1 MKALVV
7 ALLLFLPLLA
17 QAQAQAQAD
26 EVPASIQ
33 EFIEARNYAAAF
45 STPAE
50 RAELVAFNSRDEVL
64 EHTNSERL
72 ANVFAR
78 LLLLS
83 ERTLE
88 LDPGMVVQWG
98 SPPGGAFGAL
108 VEALVPSAI
117 VKIEQTYE
125 PAPNRLVVQVKAHRF
140 LRDTNLELI
149 NRYTPEGSVPELSP
163 GEILGSGPQIMTWI
177 QVGDM
182 WLKRTGVVE
191 ALAN

>member
-1 MKALVV
+1 MKTLV
-7 ALLLFLPLLA
+7 ATLLLFIPLL
-17 QAQAQAQAD
+17 AQAQAD

-50 RAELVAFNSRDEVL
+50 RAELAGFNSRDEVL

-88 LDPGMVVQWG
+88 LDPGMIKRLG
-98 SPPGGAFGAL
+98 PESPGAFGAL
-108 VEALVPSAI
+108 VHALVPSAI
-117 VKIEQTYE
+117 VEVETTFE

-140 LRDTNLELI
+140 LQDTNLELI
-149 NRYTPEGSVPELSP
+149 SGYEADASIPELAP
-163 GEILGSGPQIMTWI
+163 QQVLGSRPQLMTWI
-177 QVGDM
+177 QVGDTWM
-182 WLKRTGVVE
+182 KRTGVVE
-191 ALAN
+191 TLNN